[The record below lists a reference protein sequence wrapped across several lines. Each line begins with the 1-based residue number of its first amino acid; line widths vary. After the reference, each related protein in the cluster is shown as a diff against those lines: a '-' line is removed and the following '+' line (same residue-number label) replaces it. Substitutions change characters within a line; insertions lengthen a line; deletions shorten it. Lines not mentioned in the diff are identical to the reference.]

1 MARGAEP
8 PRQRPPFLT
17 HGAQEGKWQ
26 VKAVGMEPLRC
37 TSEGMRDKGHLMAAA
52 EDLYLPR
59 QYLIVPLLHILLAQ
73 DEGGEMRGGYL
84 LEAREKG
91 RLPSCLIKEMAVGH
105 RD

>member
-26 VKAVGMEPLRC
+26 GKAVGMEPLRR
-37 TSEGMRDKGHLMAAA
+37 TDEGMRDKGHLMAAA

-59 QYLIVPLLHILLAQ
+59 QYLIVPLLHVLLAQ
-73 DEGGEMRGGYL
+73 DDGGRMCGGYL
-84 LEAREKG
+84 FEAREEG
-91 RLPSCLIKEMAVGH
+91 
-105 RD
+105 

>member
-1 MARGAEP
+1 MWPAVSAE
-8 PRQRPPFLT
+8 
-17 HGAQEGKWQ
+17 
-26 VKAVGMEPLRC
+26 MLRR

-59 QYLIVPLLHILLAQ
+59 QYLIVPLLHVLFAQ
-73 DEGGEMRGGYL
+73 DDGGRMCGGYL

-91 RLPSCLIKEMAVGH
+91 WLPSCLIKEMAVGH